1 MQRQVS
7 HRRNRGIRSTMAT
20 ISMKSLL
27 EAGVHFGHQTR
38 RWNPKMKKYIFT
50 ARNGIHILNL
60 QKTIV
65 LAKDAYEAMRDL
77 ASKGGKVLFV
87 GTKKQ
92 AQADIQKAASRCGM
106 YYINNRW
113 LGGLL
118 TNFRT
123 VKLSI
128 QRLRKLEEAFETNTV
143 HEIVKTKKEILH
155 LNREVA
161 RLRKD
166 LYGIRDMNE
175 LPDALFVVDPDREAI
190 AVKEANTLG
199 IPIFAMVDTNCNPDL
214 VQHPIPAND
223 DAIRAV
229 ALFLEIMANAIE
241 EGKEGGE
248 FQQVE
253 IEEGESMDEDQLN
266 KLDDLE
272 EIESKYEGVRD

>member
-1 MQRQVS
+1 
-7 HRRNRGIRSTMAT
+7 MAT

-92 AQADIQKAASRCGM
+92 AQADIEKAAKRCGQ

-123 VKLSI
+123 VRQSI

-143 HEIVKTKKEILH
+143 HELVKTKKEILQ
-155 LNREVA
+155 LDREIA

-166 LYGIRDMNE
+166 LAGIRDMND
-175 LPDALFVVDPDREAI
+175 LPDALFIVDPERESI

-214 VQHPIPAND
+214 VQYPIPAND

-248 FQQVE
+248 FAQVE
-253 IEEGESMDEDQLN
+253 IEEGESMDEHQLKSSME

-272 EIESKYEGVRD
+272 KIESKYEEART

>member
-1 MQRQVS
+1 
-7 HRRNRGIRSTMAT
+7 MAT

-65 LAKDAYEAMRDL
+65 LAKEAYEAMREL
-77 ASKGGKVLFV
+77 ASQGGRVLFV

-92 AQADIQKAASRCGM
+92 AQAEIEKAAKRCGQF
-106 YYINNRW
+106 YVNNRW

-123 VKLSI
+123 VRQSI
-128 QRLRKLEEAFETNTV
+128 QRLRKLEEAFENNTV
-143 HEIVKTKKEILH
+143 HELVKTKKEILH
-155 LNREVA
+155 LDREVA

-166 LYGIRDMNE
+166 LAGIRDMND
-175 LPDALFVVDPDREAI
+175 LPDALFIVDPEREAI

-214 VQHPIPAND
+214 IQYPIPAND

-248 FQQVE
+248 FAQVE
-253 IEEGESMDEDQLN
+253 IEEGESMDESHLKSSME

-272 EIESKYEGVRD
+272 ELESKYDEARA

>member
-1 MQRQVS
+1 
-7 HRRNRGIRSTMAT
+7 MAT

-92 AQADIQKAASRCGM
+92 AQADIEKAAKRCGQ

-123 VKLSI
+123 VRQSI

-143 HEIVKTKKEILH
+143 HELVKTKKEILQ
-155 LNREVA
+155 LDREIA

-166 LYGIRDMNE
+166 LAGIRDMND
-175 LPDALFVVDPDREAI
+175 LPDALFIVDPERESI

-214 VQHPIPAND
+214 VQYPIPAND

-248 FQQVE
+248 FAQVE
-253 IEEGESMDEDQLN
+253 IEEGESMDEHQLKSSME

-272 EIESKYEGVRD
+272 EIESKYEEART

>member
-1 MQRQVS
+1 
-7 HRRNRGIRSTMAT
+7 MAT

-65 LAKDAYEAMRDL
+65 LAKEAYEAMRDL
-77 ASKGGKVLFV
+77 ASRGGRVLFV

-92 AQADIQKAASRCGM
+92 AQADIEKAAKRCGQ

-123 VKLSI
+123 VRQSI
-128 QRLRKLEEAFETNTV
+128 QRLRKLEEAFENNTV
-143 HEIVKTKKEILH
+143 HELVKTKKEILQ
-155 LNREVA
+155 LDREIA

-166 LYGIRDMNE
+166 LAGIRDMND
-175 LPDALFVVDPDREAI
+175 LPDALFIVDPEREAI

-214 VQHPIPAND
+214 ITYPIPAND

-248 FQQVE
+248 FAQVE
-253 IEEGESMDEDQLN
+253 IEEGESMDEHQLKSSME

-272 EIESKYEGVRD
+272 EIESKYEEART

>member
-1 MQRQVS
+1 
-7 HRRNRGIRSTMAT
+7 MAT

-65 LAKDAYEAMRDL
+65 LAKEAYEAMREL
-77 ASKGGKVLFV
+77 ASKGGRVLFV

-92 AQADIQKAASRCGM
+92 AQAEIEKAAKRCGQF
-106 YYINNRW
+106 YVNNRW

-123 VKLSI
+123 VRQSI
-128 QRLRKLEEAFETNTV
+128 QRLRKLEEAFENNTV
-143 HEIVKTKKEILH
+143 HELVKTKKEILQ
-155 LNREVA
+155 LDREVT

-166 LYGIRDMNE
+166 LAGIRDMND
-175 LPDALFVVDPDREAI
+175 LPDALFIVDPEREAI

-214 VQHPIPAND
+214 IQYPIPAND

-248 FQQVE
+248 FAQVE
-253 IEEGESMDEDQLN
+253 IEEGESMDEHQLKSSME

-272 EIESKYEGVRD
+272 ELESKYEESRD